1 MDISVQLGFL
11 LLLVSLVSYFPCN
24 LIIQDIYIQDNFF
37 DCFAQLIS
45 ETILKFLGIYV
56 HLSLWVKKSPSK
68 INVLVSPSVFCIHV
82 PTLSNCHASC
92 LSHHLWLWSR
102 FPLYLSLSFP
112 SNLIPFRFLCSTQL
126 IPFVFLFVLRALCM
140 AGIDLGSASHF
151 VHHRLQRPDLEDDEN
166 QQDQDNNNTH
176 EGLDLV
182 ATNQG
187 PGDIVA
193 RRPRGR
199 PPGSKNKP
207 KPPVIITRESANT
220 LRAHILEVSSGCDVF
235 DSVATYAR
243 KRQRGICVL
252 SGSGTVTNVTLRQ
265 PAAVG
270 AVVTLHGRFE
280 ILSLSGSFLPPPA
293 PPGATSLTVFLG
305 GGQGQVV
312 GGNVVG
318 PLVASGP
325 VIVIA
330 SSFTNVAYE
339 RLPLD
344 EDESLQMQQG
354 QSSAGGNDDGN
365 GSGGVNNNSFPD
377 PSSGLPFFNL
387 PLNMPQLPV
396 DGWAGNSGGRQ
407 SY

>member
-1 MDISVQLGFL
+1 
-11 LLLVSLVSYFPCN
+11 
-24 LIIQDIYIQDNFF
+24 
-37 DCFAQLIS
+37 
-45 ETILKFLGIYV
+45 
-56 HLSLWVKKSPSK
+56 
-68 INVLVSPSVFCIHV
+68 
-82 PTLSNCHASC
+82 
-92 LSHHLWLWSR
+92 
-102 FPLYLSLSFP
+102 
-112 SNLIPFRFLCSTQL
+112 
-126 IPFVFLFVLRALCM
+126 M
-140 AGIDLGSASHF
+140 AGLDLGSASYF
-151 VHHRLQRPDLEDDEN
+151 VHHLQRPDLQSNEDGEN
-166 QQDQDNNNTH
+166 QDRDDNNPQ
-176 EGLDLV
+176 GLELVTPNPGLGDLV
-182 ATNQG
+182 G
-187 PGDIVA
+187 

-199 PPGSKNKP
+199 PPGSKNKA

-220 LRAHILEVSSGCDVF
+220 LRAHILEVSSLCDVF

-293 PPGATSLTVFLG
+293 PPGATSLTIFLA

-318 PLVASGP
+318 PLIASGP

-344 EDESLQMQQG
+344 EDDSLQMQQG
-354 QSSAGGNDDGN
+354 QSSGGGGDNG
-365 GSGGVNNNSFPD
+365 GSGGVNNAFSD

-387 PLNMPQLPV
+387 PLNMPQLPG
-396 DGWAGNSGGRQ
+396 DGWTGNSGGRQ
-407 SY
+407 PY